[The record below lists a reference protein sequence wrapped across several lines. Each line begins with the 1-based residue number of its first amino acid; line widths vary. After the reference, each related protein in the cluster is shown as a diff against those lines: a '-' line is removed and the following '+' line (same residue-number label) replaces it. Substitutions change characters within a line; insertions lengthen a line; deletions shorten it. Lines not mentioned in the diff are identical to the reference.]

1 MPRCHKGDLIL
12 VMITS
17 GIDFACQLELR
28 TVLQG
33 EMGISVFLK
42 IFSRKFELT
51 LAFSQLLSIIKNY
64 GSDPG
69 AALKT
74 ESIL

>member
-1 MPRCHKGDLIL
+1 
-12 VMITS
+12 
-17 GIDFACQLELR
+17 
-28 TVLQG
+28 
-33 EMGISVFLK
+33 MGISVLLK

-69 AALKT
+69 AAFKT

>member
-1 MPRCHKGDLIL
+1 
-12 VMITS
+12 MITS

-28 TVLQG
+28 TVLG
-33 EMGISVFLK
+33 VEMGISVLLK

-51 LAFSQLLSIIKNY
+51 LAFSQLLSIINNY
-64 GSDPG
+64 GNDPG
-69 AALKT
+69 AAFKT